1 MKIFIVAFIY
11 RYASI
16 SATGDFGDKNID
28 GNSEIFGERFY
39 LFCQRRIFCVIT
51 MLKSAWQFPYESYT
65 EGRPGVTWHL
75 SNRLSC
81 LYLWALHLRVW
92 SLVFGLERLGAFA
105 LSLSDIDNSARD
117 QRTEIIS

>member
-39 LFCQRRIFCVIT
+39 LFCQRWNYFVIT
-51 MLKSAWQFPYESYT
+51 MLKSW
-65 EGRPGVTWHL
+65 
-75 SNRLSC
+75 
-81 LYLWALHLRVW
+81 
-92 SLVFGLERLGAFA
+92 
-105 LSLSDIDNSARD
+105 
-117 QRTEIIS
+117 